1 MVTTNIQI
9 PFNFWLGLW
18 LLYLILKSTDSNELD
33 RYGIQDLVLGHK
45 VPPIVFIK
53 NKSLLK
59 NIISHQLENDAVM
72 RQKVR
77 MQA

>member
-72 RQKVR
+72 RQQVR